1 MSRFHAPGGEWRR
14 LIAIHLCTRN
24 AKGCNRRRE
33 RMVWSV
39 FPRHGRRFSLIF
51 FMCPFPKDPPHFCV
65 SAQQTPTLYKHTVNP
80 CTVPTIDLPAP
91 PASSSCAHSQH
102 FSAVFVSAMKS
113 IACMGKSY
121 VSLANFQII
130 LLKGGM
136 GGEEELLAVEGAWSQ
151 KENNS
156 EKPSLLT
163 PVTRWLGRKICGKRT
178 SWPSSLAQ
186 KYVFSITDWTLTLLI
201 TRKIFPLLC
210 ARISFFLW
218 RNGKVI
224 GRLRKI

>member
-1 MSRFHAPGGEWRR
+1 MLPEVSGVALSQSICVPGTQKDVTVGEKEWFEVYFR
-14 LIAIHLCTRN
+14 AT
-24 AKGCNRRRE
+24 E
-33 RMVWSV
+33 DV
-39 FPRHGRRFSLIF
+39 FPLFF

-136 GGEEELLAVEGAWSQ
+136 GGEEELLAVEGA
-151 KENNS
+151 
-156 EKPSLLT
+156 
-163 PVTRWLGRKICGKRT
+163 
-178 SWPSSLAQ
+178 
-186 KYVFSITDWTLTLLI
+186 
-201 TRKIFPLLC
+201 
-210 ARISFFLW
+210 
-218 RNGKVI
+218 
-224 GRLRKI
+224 